1 MITYEWDCET
11 VDRDS
16 QDVLEHNYGDSLADV
31 QQYVDN
37 DDPQNKYDIV
47 LVRQDDNSRY
57 IDSSYAY
64 MREDG
69 TLPEYFTAAGGRQTA
84 KVPARFHKEARKAA

>member
-1 MITYEWDCET
+1 MISYEWDCET

-16 QDVLEHNYGDSLADV
+16 QDILDHNYGDSLGEV
-31 QQYVDN
+31 RQYVDN
-37 DDPQNKYDIV
+37 DDAQNKYDIV
-47 LVRQDDNSRY
+47 LVRRDENSRY

-69 TLPEYFTAAGGRQTA
+69 TLPEYFTDADGRQTA
-84 KVPARFHKEARKAA
+84 KVPARFHKEVRKAA